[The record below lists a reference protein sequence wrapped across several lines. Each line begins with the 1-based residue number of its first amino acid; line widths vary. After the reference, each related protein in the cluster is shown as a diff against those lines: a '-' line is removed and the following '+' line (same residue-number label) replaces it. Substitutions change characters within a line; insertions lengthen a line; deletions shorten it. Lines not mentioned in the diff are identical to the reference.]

1 MDREDFEKFR
11 QALAFMEQ
19 RFGFEIR
26 TQRDV
31 FNALYLWFGYW
42 AEKNIHP
49 LENIKLQNILVKVYE
64 VMSRDYN
71 LADSLLK
78 RFEKM
83 LDDALTQ
90 LEEEDNLFKSRWH
103 VLRRY
108 LRDVVSEADYLIL
121 RALGLIPSEEEIEE
135 EELDMEETQEGG
147 EE

>member
-1 MDREDFEKFR
+1 MDREEFEKFK
-11 QALAFMEQ
+11 QVLSYMEQ
-19 RFGFEIR
+19 RFGLEIK

-49 LENIKLQNILVKVYE
+49 LENIRLQNIIAKVYE
-64 VMSRDYN
+64 VMSRDYD
-71 LADSLLK
+71 LAESLLK

-90 LEEEDNLFKSRWH
+90 LEEEDSFFRSRWH
-103 VLRRY
+103 AFKAY
-108 LRDVVSEADYLIL
+108 LKDTISEADYLIL
-121 RALGLIPSEEEIEE
+121 RALGLIPSEEEVEE
-135 EELDMEETQEGG
+135 EELDFEGG